1 MSLNMSDLPNKRELP
16 THVSPPTTTTT
27 NSYQI
32 KSNRL
37 IKQILRKIK
46 ATNKLPARVRVA
58 FLTEED
64 KAQIK
69 TDICDKGYEC
79 SEENGILIIS

>member
-1 MSLNMSDLPNKRELP
+1 MSLNMSDLPDKGDLP
-16 THVSPPTTTTT
+16 TQVSPPMPSA

-46 ATNKLPARVRVA
+46 ATNKLPVRVRIA
-58 FLTEED
+58 FLTGED
-64 KAQIK
+64 KALL
-69 TDICDKGYEC
+69 TNDLCDKGYEC
-79 SEENGILIIS
+79 SEENGVLTIS